1 MPYSSANHSYPGLPE
16 AFSAALQSDAWIP
29 FGSSLWGWF
38 LSMLLLARAFDLLST
53 WIATPNLAFEGNPL
67 MRRLGWRIGLP
78 LNLAFVL
85 IAACWPMLT
94 ISLTTTSLLVSARN
108 LQSAWLIRSHGQ
120 DAYRRWMSERLTA
133 GSRLLAWACFL
144 GEAAMF
150 ASIGVAL
157 MWVSRWQL
165 LPFSIGLGILV
176 YAGAVAM
183 FMTLSIWRR

>member
-1 MPYSSANHSYPGLPE
+1 
-16 AFSAALQSDAWIP
+16 
-29 FGSSLWGWF
+29 
-38 LSMLLLARAFDLLST
+38 MLLLARAFDLLST

-120 DAYRRWMSERLTA
+120 AAYLRWMSERLAA
-133 GSRLLAWACFL
+133 GSRLLAWA
-144 GEAAMF
+144 AMF
-150 ASIGVAL
+150 ASIGIAL